1 MISNPKYS
9 PIRQLV
15 IFLSTLVCSSLFA
28 IDLDR
33 SHFQNTAAFAL
44 EERSDG
50 LVFKWNTP
58 QGTAHV
64 ELQFIPRQGGRPPKP
79 LIRELG
85 LNDKPIMEG
94 LDPNYLFW
102 IGDRDLEKRSGWS
115 IFFDRVPTRPYS
127 VEKGYLTPDS
137 VSIHSDG
144 NRARIAIGGL
154 KSNHFSGSLNLLF
167 YDGSPF
173 IHMEARVSTER
184 EATAFLYHFGLAKSD
199 TEGHRLHWVDPLG
212 KPDSSELKKETA
224 KVHETKHRSMALSS
238 KSGSVAISP
247 FPHQYLYPLD
257 FAENYGYNW
266 AGHEYLDMID
276 GFAWG
281 VRQPSIGDRRY
292 VPWVNAPPESE
303 QALGT
308 LVFLSEKSGPEVLKT
323 VTKYTR
329 NDTFKKIP
337 GYKTFTSHYHIEH
350 SLDYMEKQKEQKTD
364 GIPKGLR
371 NPEFVDV
378 FKEMGVDIVHLA
390 EFHKGVTPRLGT
402 EERLAQ
408 LRIMHQECER
418 LSRNGFLLLPGEE
431 PNVHLGGHWI
441 SFFPKPV
448 NWVLNRNESQPF
460 VQETEEFG
468 TVYHVGSV
476 EDVYQL
482 LEREGGL
489 AWTAHARI
497 KGSTGFP
504 DAYRET
510 KGYRSDRFLG
520 AAWKAMPAD
529 YSRDTLG
536 WRNLDLQDEMA
547 NWGQEKYTLGE
558 VDIFKIYK
566 GYELFGAMNINYL
579 KLDSV
584 PNYKEGW
591 QPVLDSLRQGQF
603 FVTTGEIL
611 ITDFTVGG
619 KESGEYLKPSGDK
632 ATPSLHTSLEWTYPL
647 SRLEVVSGDGERV
660 YRKRIDLSDTKEF
673 DSRELDLNIDLTNR
687 KWVRIEVWDIARNGA
702 FTQPVWIE

>member
-1 MISNPKYS
+1 MKSKSRIC
-9 PIRQLV
+9 PILQPFV
-15 IFLSTLVCSSLFA
+15 FLSFLLCSPLLA

-33 SHFQNTAAFAL
+33 TGFEEANGFAV
-44 EERSDG
+44 EESSNG
-50 LVFKWNTP
+50 FVFTWNTP

-64 ELQFIPRQGGRPPKP
+64 ELQFIPRQGGRPASP
-79 LIRELG
+79 LIKELG
-85 LNDKPIMEG
+85 LNGKPVMEG

-102 IGDRDLEKRSGWS
+102 IGDRDLEKRAGWS

-137 VSIHSDG
+137 VTIHSEG
-144 NRARIAIGGL
+144 NRARIEIGGL
-154 KSNHFSGSLNLLF
+154 KSTHFSGSLNLLF
-167 YDGSPF
+167 YEGSPF
-173 IHMEARVSTER
+173 IHMEARVSTDR
-184 EATAFLYHFGLAKSD
+184 EATAFLYHFGLAKPD
-199 TEGHRLHWVDPLG
+199 TEDHRLYWADPSG
-212 KPDSSELKKETA
+212 NVESSPIEQATA
-224 KVHETKHRSMALSS
+224 RVYQTKFRSMALSS
-238 KSGSVAISP
+238 DSGSVAISP
-247 FPHQYLYPLD
+247 FPHQFLYPLD

-292 VPWVNAPPESE
+292 VPWVNAPPGTV
-303 QALGT
+303 QKLGT
-308 LVFLSEKSGPEVLKT
+308 LVFLSAKEGSEILHNIAT
-323 VTKYTR
+323 YTR
-329 NDTFKKIP
+329 GDSFKPLP
-337 GYKTFTSHYHIEH
+337 GYKTFTSHYHVEH
-350 SLDYMEKQKEQKTD
+350 SLDYIEKQKEQGIS
-364 GIPKGLR
+364 GIPRGLKH
-371 NPEFVDV
+371 PEFVEV

-408 LRIMHQECER
+408 LKIMHQECER
-418 LSRNGFLLLPGEE
+418 LSGDDFLLLPGEE

-441 SFFPKPV
+441 SFFPQPV
-448 NWVLNRNESQPF
+448 NWVLNRNENQPF
-460 VQETEEFG
+460 VQETKDFG
-468 TVYHVGSV
+468 TVYHVGST
-476 EDVYQL
+476 EDVYEL
-482 LEREGGL
+482 LRRENGL

-504 DAYRET
+504 DAYRDSE
-510 KGYRSDRFLG
+510 GYQSDRFLG

-536 WRNLDLQDEMA
+536 WRNLDLQDDMA

-579 KLDSV
+579 KLDVV
-584 PNYKEGW
+584 PRFKDGW
-591 QPVLDSLRQGQF
+591 QPVLDVLRQGRF
-603 FVTTGEIL
+603 FVTTGEVL

-619 KESGEYLKPSGDK
+619 KESGEHLKLASARNNVPLK
-632 ATPSLHTSLEWTYPL
+632 ASLEWTYPL
-647 SRLEVVSGDGERV
+647 NWMEIVSGDGERV
-660 YRKRIDLSDTKEF
+660 FRQRIELSDTIEF
-673 DSRELDLNIDLTNR
+673 GERELDLEIDLSNR

>member
-1 MISNPKYS
+1 MKQKIQNHT
-9 PIRQLV
+9 IRQLV
-15 IFLSTLVCSSLFA
+15 VFLSTLICGSLSA

-33 SHFQNTAAFAL
+33 SGFDESGAFTVVD
-44 EERSDG
+44 RPDG
-50 LVFKWNTP
+50 FVFTWNTQEGP
-58 QGTAHV
+58 AHV
-64 ELQFIPRQGGRPPKP
+64 ELQFIPRQGNRPAAP

-85 LNDKPIMEG
+85 FNGKSVMQG

-127 VEKGYLTPDS
+127 VEKGYLNPES
-137 VSIHSDG
+137 VSIRSEGKRAYIEIDG
-144 NRARIAIGGL
+144 LR
-154 KSNHFSGSLNLLF
+154 STHFSGTLGF
-167 YDGSPF
+167 VIYEGSPF
-173 IHMEARVSTER
+173 IHMEARVSTDR
-184 EATAFLYHFGLAKSD
+184 DATAFLYHFGLAKPE
-199 TEGHRLHWVDPLG
+199 TEGHRIHWIDSLG
-212 KPDSSELKKETA
+212 KTESADLKKETA
-224 KVHETKHRSMALSS
+224 KVYETKYRSMALASS
-238 KSGSVAISP
+238 SGSVAISP

-292 VPWVNAPPESE
+292 VPWVNAPPGTE
-303 QALGT
+303 QVLGT
-308 LVFLSEKSGPEVLKT
+308 LIFLSRKSGPEILKT
-323 VTKYTR
+323 VTRYTR
-329 NDTFKKIP
+329 KDSFKKLP

-350 SLDYMEKQKEQKTD
+350 SLDYIEKQKEQETS
-364 GIPKGLR
+364 GIPKGLK

-378 FKEMGVDIVHLA
+378 FKEMGINIVHLA
-390 EFHKGVTPRLGT
+390 EFHKGVTPRLET

-408 LRIMHQECER
+408 LKIMHQECER

-448 NWVLNRNESQPF
+448 NWVLNRNKGQPF
-460 VQETEEFG
+460 LQESEEFG
-468 TVYHVGSV
+468 KVYHVGST
-476 EDVYQL
+476 EDVYKL
-482 LEREGGL
+482 LELEGGL

-504 DAYRET
+504 DAYRDT
-510 KGYRSDRFLG
+510 DGYKSDRFLG

-536 WRNLDLQDEMA
+536 WRNLDLQDDMA

-558 VDIFKIYK
+558 VDIFKIFK
-566 GYELFGAMNINYL
+566 GYELFGAMNVNYL
-579 KLDSV
+579 KLDSI
-584 PNYKEGW
+584 PNYKDGW
-591 QPVLDSLRQGQF
+591 QSVLDKLRHGQY

-611 ITDFTVGG
+611 ITNFNVDG
-619 KESGEYLKPSGDK
+619 KESGEYV
-632 ATPSLHTSLEWTYPL
+632 SLDNAESEVRVNASLEWTYPL
-647 SRLEVVSGDGERV
+647 NRLEVVSGDGKRV
-660 YRKRIDLSDTKEF
+660 FREPIDLSDTIEF
-673 DSRELDLNIDLTNR
+673 GDRELSLNVDLGNR

-702 FTQPVWIE
+702 FTQPVWID

>member
-1 MISNPKYS
+1 MNRFTALILALYCVP
-9 PIRQLV
+9 L
-15 IFLSTLVCSSLFA
+15 LA
-28 IDLDR
+28 IDIDR
-33 SHFQNTAAFAL
+33 SGFDKSSSFKL
-44 EERSDG
+44 EERTNG
-50 LVFKWNTP
+50 LRLTWDAPEGV
-58 QGTAHV
+58 AHL
-64 ELQFIPRQGGRPPKP
+64 ELQFVPRQGNRPAAP

-85 LNDKPIMEG
+85 INGKPIMEG

-127 VEKGYLTPDS
+127 VEKGYLNPES
-137 VSIHSDG
+137 VSVVSEG
-144 NRARIAIGGL
+144 NRARIEIDGL
-154 KSNHFSGSLNLLF
+154 KSTHFSGSLGF
-167 YDGSPF
+167 VIYQGSPF
-173 IHMEARVSTER
+173 IHIEARVSTDR
-184 EATAFLYHFGLAKSD
+184 EATAFLYHFGLAKPETD
-199 TEGHRLHWVDPLG
+199 GHRLHWIDPYG
-212 KPDSSELKKETA
+212 KSESADLKKETA
-224 KVHETKHRSMALSS
+224 KVYETKFRSMALSS
-238 KSGSVAISP
+238 NSGSVAISP

-292 VPWVNAPPESE
+292 VPWVNAPPGTE

-308 LVFLSEKSGPEVLKT
+308 LIFLSKKSGPEILET
-323 VTKYTR
+323 VTRYTR
-329 NDTFKKIP
+329 GDSFKKLP

-350 SLDYMEKQKEQKTD
+350 SLDYLEKQRAQKTN
-364 GIPKGLR
+364 GIPKGLK

-378 FKEMGVDIVHLA
+378 FKEMGIDIVHLA
-390 EFHKGVTPRLGT
+390 EFHKSATPKLGT
-402 EERLAQ
+402 DERLAQ

-448 NWVLNRNESQPF
+448 NWVLNRNKGQPF
-460 VQETEEFG
+460 VQETENDG

-476 EDVYQL
+476 EDVYRL
-482 LEREGGL
+482 MRLEGGL

-497 KGSTGFP
+497 KSSTGFP
-504 DAYRET
+504 DAYRDT
-510 KGYRSDRFLG
+510 PGYQSDRFLG

-536 WRNLDLQDEMA
+536 WRNIDLQDDMA

-566 GYELFGAMNINYL
+566 GYELFGTMNVNYL

-584 PNYKEGW
+584 PNYRDGW
-591 QPVLDSLRQGQF
+591 QPVLDTLRQGQF

-611 ITDFTVGG
+611 ITDFLVGG
-619 KESGEYLKPSGDK
+619 KESGEHLELNRNRSTVVLD
-632 ATPSLHTSLEWTYPL
+632 ASLEWTYPL
-647 SRLEVVSGDGERV
+647 SRLEIVSGDGDRV
-660 YRKRIDLSDTKEF
+660 FRERIDLSGTVEF
-673 DSRELDLNIDLTNR
+673 GSRKLRQDVDLANR